1 MCYERFNPLLLFFK
15 DEIKLLCFHFLKAEC
30 HENLVF
36 VEKDIN
42 KFMTSCRCLGGW
54 TEAVRRKWAAHLNM
68 SWWGVMR
75 WGLNQLWGPKNVSY
89 LKMHADNMF
98 NFYFLKLIQEANEIF
113 KKLFY
118 WSLVDLQYCLNFY
131 CSAKW
136 FSYIVFYI
144 LYNLIYC
151 I

>member
-15 DEIKLLCFHFLKAEC
+15 DEKQLLCFHFLKAEC

-68 SWWGVMR
+68 SWQRVMR

-98 NFYFLKLIQEANEIF
+98 NFYFLKLIQEANEIK
-113 KKLFY
+113 KKLLK
-118 WSLVDLQYCLNFY
+118 S
-131 CSAKW
+131 S
-136 FSYIVFYI
+136 
-144 LYNLIYC
+144 
-151 I
+151 